1 MTRRTANTEGHK
13 KINVIND
20 FRFDSHMATASG
32 QDLAQSTVGDGSD
45 REENGATHWQLNR
58 EDQLTEFKN
67 K

>member
-1 MTRRTANTEGHK
+1 MTKRTVSTEGHK

-32 QDLAQSTVGDGSD
+32 QDLEQSTVWGGTD
-45 REENGATHWQLNR
+45 RKENGATHWQPNR